1 MNKSMDELTYM
12 ALLVAVLAAAQ
23 TLLMKHLTTNHNS
36 QTVFA
41 LFSLIYFALTLFYIR
56 HHFDVISA
64 SMTKMTGPVFMLIVL
79 AVLLAF
85 FSNSIYHSLLS
96 KHEASVVSALV
107 SVTPV
112 FIVLFTLFVIKKP
125 ITNQQILGI
134 ATVVGGVVLL
144 S

>member
-1 MNKSMDELTYM
+1 MS
-12 ALLVAVLAAAQ
+12 LLVAFLAAAQ
-23 TLLMKHLTTNHNS
+23 TLLMKHLTSVHNT

-41 LFSLIYFALTLFYIR
+41 LFSLFYFALTLFYIR
-56 HHFDVISA
+56 HHFGIISE
-64 SMTKMTGPVFMLIVL
+64 SMSKMTGTIFMLILL
-79 AVLLAF
+79 AVVIAF
-85 FSNSIYHSLLS
+85 ISNSLYHSLLS

-125 ITNQQILGI
+125 ISNQQVFGI
-134 ATVVGGVVLL
+134 ATIVGGVVLL